1 MGEGVGQ
8 GRGGARP
15 EEAAS
20 CGGPKAILAAALG
33 CGAYLF
39 LAFSEQEDE
48 QRLRERLPES
58 GEAFIYA
65 AMRRLMVRR
74 LARS

>member
-1 MGEGVGQ
+1 VGEGVGQ

-39 LAFSEQEDE
+39 LAFSQQVSVDMTHI
-48 QRLRERLPES
+48 
-58 GEAFIYA
+58 A
-65 AMRRLMVRR
+65 
-74 LARS
+74 